1 MRVRSTRK
9 TRRRT
14 AFLALAPLMFA
25 TGCEKEV
32 QDEFRSAA
40 AGALQTGFSAI
51 FDGILDGVFAVI
63 EPNEPVGS
71 EAGPT

>member
-1 MRVRSTRK
+1 MRATTTRK
-9 TRRRT
+9 TRRL
-14 AFLALAPLMFA
+14 AALFALAPLLFA

-63 EPNEPVGS
+63 EPNDPVGS